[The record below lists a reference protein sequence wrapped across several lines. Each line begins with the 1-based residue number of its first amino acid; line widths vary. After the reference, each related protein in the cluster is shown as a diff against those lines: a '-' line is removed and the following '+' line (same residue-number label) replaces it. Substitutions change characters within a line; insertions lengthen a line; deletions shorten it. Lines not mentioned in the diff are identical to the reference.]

1 MKKIIMLGLLSVHLF
16 GNSLS
21 NGVTA
26 LKNGDYTSAM
36 ESFMILAESGNVIA
50 QQNLGVMY
58 KNGLGV
64 KKDNYKAAYWFT
76 RASDK
81 DEYVRV
87 STICQ

>member
-1 MKKIIMLGLLSVHLF
+1 MKKIVMLGLLSVHLF

-26 LKNGDYTSAM
+26 LKNGDYKSAM